1 MTKQEK
7 IDVMES
13 FIEAI
18 ESLDRAMNTENDIG
32 NLLTESYTLPDEF
45 TDLGWCLKEWLW
57 NAIEKYEE
65 AEYLDTTYNKLV
77 TEEQLKSEYE
87 VLIATNRTNAKNF
100 KEYKE
105 GCLESGFLELIK

>member
-32 NLLTESYTLPDEF
+32 DLLVKTYTLPDEF
-45 TDLGWCLKEWLW
+45 TDLGYSLKEWLW
-57 NAIEKYEE
+57 DAIEKYED
-65 AEYLDTTYNKLV
+65 ADYLDTNYNKLV